1 MHTHTHTHTHTYT
14 YIHTHREGFLGGSD
28 GKESVCNAGDLG
40 SIPELGRSP
49 EEEMVT
55 HSSVLAW
62 RTPMDR
68 RAWWSVAHGVAE
80 LDTTERLSIQYT
92 AHTHTRVRAHTH
104 THTHTH
110 TQREN
115 ALCTERRDQ

>member
-1 MHTHTHTHTHTYT
+1 
-14 YIHTHREGFLGGSD
+14 
-28 GKESVCNAGDLG
+28 
-40 SIPELGRSP
+40 
-49 EEEMVT
+49 MVT

-110 TQREN
+110 KGKMPYALN
-115 ALCTERRDQ
+115 AEINRGDASRR